1 MSKIPLES
9 LSAMTILTVPG
20 LDGSGPEHWQTYWDY
35 GLSNCHRVQMGDWG
49 FPVRSAW
56 VDKLDREIRRAPNP
70 VLLAAH
76 SLGCLAVAWWAK
88 ERWSLA
94 CEELVEG
101 AFLVAPP
108 DVERPNAP
116 DRIRTFSPTPRE
128 PLPFPSLLM
137 ASRNDPYAKFET
149 SRRIAQM
156 WGSEFVDAGHAGH
169 INADSGL
176 GHWSEGL
183 TLLGSLIRPRNR
195 SEIPNP
201 WRAFE
206 GEESLGRPAEED
218 PSDRL
223 RR

>member
-9 LSAMTILTVPG
+9 LSEMTILTVPG

-35 GLSNCHRVQMGDWG
+35 GLDNCRRVQMGDWR
-49 FPVRSAW
+49 FPVRSTW
-56 VDKLDREIRRAPNP
+56 VERLDREIRRAPRP

-88 ERWSLA
+88 ERWSLVY
-94 CEELVEG
+94 EDLVEG

-108 DVERPNAP
+108 DVERSDAP
-116 DRIRTFSPTPRE
+116 ERIRTFSPTPRE
-128 PLPFPSLLM
+128 RLPFPSLLM
-137 ASRNDPYAKFET
+137 ASRNDRYARFET

-156 WGSEFVDAGHAGH
+156 WGSELVDAGYAGH

-176 GHWSEGL
+176 GHWPEGL
-183 TLLGSLIRPRNR
+183 ALLGSLIRPRNR
-195 SEIPNP
+195 PEIPSP
-201 WRAFE
+201 WPAVEEEE
-206 GEESLGRPAEED
+206 GLGRPADQD
-218 PSDRL
+218 PSGRL